1 MKVGDLVRLK
11 DPSKQRYIRVSSV
24 GIVLGF
30 SSDVIYVVDV
40 LFSNGM
46 RHWLNICYLEVVN
59 EDR

>member
-1 MKVGDLVRLK
+1 MKIGDLVRMK

-30 SSDVIYVVDV
+30 NSNVIYVVDV
-40 LFSNGM
+40 LFSDGQ
-46 RHWLNICYLEVVN
+46 RKWLNVCYLEVIN